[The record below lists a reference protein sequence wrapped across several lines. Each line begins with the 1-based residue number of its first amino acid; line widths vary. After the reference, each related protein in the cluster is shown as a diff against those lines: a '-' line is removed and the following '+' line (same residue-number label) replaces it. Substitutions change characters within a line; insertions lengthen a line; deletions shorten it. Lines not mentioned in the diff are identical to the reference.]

1 MGAAKGETV
10 ARSPRNYQQEERK
23 RNERAKAL
31 GLRNRYELRK
41 KKDRGEIPKVSRVK
55 RTPADIARDAG
66 FPTYYQ
72 YKRARKEAQE
82 WSDDYSLKDVSK
94 YERAMDAKT
103 FRAYYDAFVNKE
115 PGTSFQTLSRTQRTT
130 EAIRHYF
137 VDVIG
142 YFTAEEYDERYS

>member
-10 ARSPRNYQQEERK
+10 ARRPRDYHAEEQR
-23 RNERAKAL
+23 RNELAKAR

-55 RTPADIARDAG
+55 RTPADIARAAG
-66 FPTYYQ
+66 FPTYSRYR
-72 YKRARKEAQE
+72 KARRDAAQ
-82 WSDDYSLKDVSK
+82 WSDRHSLKDVSR
-94 YERAMDAKT
+94 YSSTMDAKT

-115 PGTSFQTLSRTQRTT
+115 PGTSFQTLGKGQRTT
-130 EAIRHYF
+130 ESIRHYF

-142 YFTAEEYDERYS
+142 YFTAEEYDERYT